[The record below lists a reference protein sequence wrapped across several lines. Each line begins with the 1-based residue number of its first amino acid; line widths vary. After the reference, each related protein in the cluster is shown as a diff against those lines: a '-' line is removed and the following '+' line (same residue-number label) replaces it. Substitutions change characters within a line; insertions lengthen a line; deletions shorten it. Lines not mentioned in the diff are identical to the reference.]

1 MEAIPSLSVVIP
13 VFNSE
18 ESLPLL
24 LESLA
29 RELPSL
35 AVEHEVIL
43 VSDGSCDRSAEVGR
57 ALQKQY
63 PFVRTIELMRNYGQ
77 HNALLLGIRLAR
89 HAVVA
94 TMDDDLQHP
103 PSELR
108 LLLAKLGEGHDVV
121 YGVPERQQHGLF
133 RDLASYL
140 TKLVLKS
147 AMGTETARR
156 ISAFRAFRVDV
167 RQAFAEFRGA
177 NVNLDVLLTWATT
190 RFSYVVVRHDERRY
204 GRSNYT
210 FRMLVKHCLNMI
222 TGFSVL
228 PLRLASLIG
237 FVSTVIGIL
246 IFVYVLITFFAAG
259 GSVPGF
265 PFLAS
270 IIAIFSGA
278 QMFAVGIIGEYLARV
293 HFRLMDKPSYC
304 VRSDTGPKD
313 DSTSRVG

>member
-1 MEAIPSLSVVIP
+1 MEAIESLSVVIP
-13 VFNSE
+13 VFNSK
-18 ESLPLL
+18 ESLPVL
-24 LESLA
+24 LEALA
-29 RELPSL
+29 RELPTL
-35 AVEHEVIL
+35 AAAHEVIL
-43 VSDGSCDRSAEVGR
+43 VDDGSRDRSGEVIR
-57 ALQKQY
+57 ALQSRY
-63 PFVRTIELMRNYGQ
+63 PFVRAIELMRNYGQ
-77 HNALLLGIRLAR
+77 HNALLLGIRVAR

-103 PSELR
+103 PSEIR
-108 LLLAKLGEGHDVV
+108 LLLAKLAEGYDVV

-133 RDLASYL
+133 RDLASFF
-140 TKLVLKS
+140 TKLVLKN
-147 AMGTETARR
+147 AMGAETARR

-167 RQAFAEFRGA
+167 RRAFADYRGA
-177 NVNLDVLLTWATT
+177 NVNLDVLLTWAST
-190 RFSYVVVRHDERRY
+190 RFGSVVVRHDERRY

-210 FRMLVKHCLNMI
+210 LRKLITHSLNLI

-228 PLRLASLIG
+228 PLRLASVIG

-246 IFVYVLITFFAAG
+246 IFLYVLVRFFAEG

-293 HFRLMDKPSYC
+293 HFRLMDKPSYT
-304 VRSDTGPKD
+304 VRSDTGPQH